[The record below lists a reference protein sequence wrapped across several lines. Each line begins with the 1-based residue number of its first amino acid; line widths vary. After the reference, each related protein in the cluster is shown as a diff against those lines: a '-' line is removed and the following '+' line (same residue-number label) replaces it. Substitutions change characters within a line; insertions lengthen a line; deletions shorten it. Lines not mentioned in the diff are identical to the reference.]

1 MSTIG
6 QSGESRGPERGRPAA
21 GKKQRRTLDRR
32 VSVAPMMDWTD
43 RHCRYFHRLLSP
55 SALLYTEMVTTGALL
70 HGDLERH
77 LAFNAEEHPVALQL
91 GGSDPADLARC
102 SAIAEEWGY
111 DEVNLNVG
119 CPSDRVQRGRF
130 GACLMKEPELVRD
143 CLAAMREA
151 VAIPVT
157 VKTRLGVDDLYDY
170 DYFRRFVDTVRE
182 AGVDVFI
189 AHARRAWLSGLS
201 PKQNRDVPPLDHD
214 WVYRLKRE
222 SPGLT
227 VIINGGVD
235 SLDAVGRHLEH
246 VDGVMIGRAAYHAPW
261 LLAECQAALLGGG
274 GPDNP
279 ADLIAPMTA
288 YLEDL
293 VKKDVPIKYATR
305 HVLGLFQGRPGAKV
319 WRRYLS
325 ENAFRDDRNAG
336 MLEAAL
342 AAMSRSQAA

>member
-1 MSTIG
+1 MNLD
-6 QSGESRGPERGRPAA
+6 AHN
-21 GKKQRRTLDRR
+21 RRI
-32 VSVAPMMDWTD
+32 SVAPMMDWTD
-43 RHCRYFHRLLSP
+43 RHCRYFHRLLAP

-77 LAFNAEEHPVALQL
+77 LAFNPEEHPVALQL

-102 SAIAEEWGY
+102 SEIAEEWGY

-143 CLAAMREA
+143 CLAAMRDA
-151 VAIPVT
+151 VSIPVT

-214 WVYRLKRE
+214 WVYRLKQE
-222 SPGLT
+222 SPELT

-235 SLDAVGRHLEH
+235 SLEAVETHLEH
-246 VDGVMIGRAAYHAPW
+246 VDGVMIGRAAYHSPW
-261 LLAECQAALLGGG
+261 LLAECQATLLGGG
-274 GPDNP
+274 GPGNP
-279 ADLIAPMTA
+279 ADLIGPMTA
-288 YLEDL
+288 YLESL
-293 VKKDVPIKYATR
+293 VENDVPVKYATR
-305 HVLGLFQGRPGAKV
+305 HVLGLFQGRPGARI

-325 ENAFRDDRNAG
+325 ENAFRDDRNAAI
-336 MLEAAL
+336 LEEALDAMPENKAA
-342 AAMSRSQAA
+342 